1 MIIDVFQI
9 YIRLWVRF
17 AVAVFSKML
26 RSDLSK
32 SRDPVSSGGNGCIFA
47 EANGGPYLYE
57 QADSWFSWDFLW
69 FSSTEKSLSPY
80 QGFGSVIS
88 RKPFVRE
95 QKTSLFFEFWMKKF
109 GYLWDLAGFIHS
121 HVCKRSLPAASSRAF
136 LPLRHWVSE
145 TWSFLFCS
153 FLPKDEN
160 RIRRRHPWDRIKRCR
175 RSFRH
180 NQIHYKIQR
189 VCIVSGHWFEMVDDG
204 SVAVWWYL

>member
-47 EANGGPYLYE
+47 EANGGSYLYE
-57 QADSWFSWDFLW
+57 QADSWLSWDFPW
-69 FSSTEKSLSPY
+69 FSMDWKVPESLSRVWV
-80 QGFGSVIS
+80 FGDM
-88 RKPFVRE
+88 KKAFRE
-95 QKTSLFFEFWMKKF
+95 KAETIFFEFWMKKF
-109 GYLWDLAGFIHS
+109 GYLWDLAGFIYS
-121 HVCKRSLPAASSRAF
+121 HVCKRSL
-136 LPLRHWVSE
+136 RHWVSE
-145 TWSFLFCS
+145 NWSFLFFS

>member
-32 SRDPVSSGGNGCIFA
+32 SRDPVLSGGNGCIFA

-57 QADSWFSWDFLW
+57 QADSWFSWDFPW
-69 FSSTEKSLSPY
+69 FSMDWKVPQSLS
-80 QGFGSVIS
+80 GVWVGDI
-88 RKPFVRE
+88 
-95 QKTSLFFEFWMKKF
+95 KKAF
-109 GYLWDLAGFIHS
+109 CERAENIFI
-121 HVCKRSLPAASSRAF
+121 F
-136 LPLRHWVSE
+136 WVSDEDIWILVGSCGLHSQSRLQKIPARCIKQSLSATE
-145 TWSFLFCS
+145 TLSIRNLIFLFCS